1 MKLKLDLHT
10 HCFEALCIPFP
21 KGINSI
27 MVGKI
32 LAAIKA
38 SGLDG
43 IAITEHYREEYGF
56 EVKDIVSK
64 EFNNQV
70 VIIPG
75 REVFLHRIHVVELFL
90 PNRTIFR
97 FIPHPLDLK
106 HIETSFNFG
115 RIHGIEIA
123 NRFYDPYMDKHGIEA
138 LAKKHCLLLLC
149 NSDAHELSHVGYYH
163 NEIDLDDLQARV
175 RSHPDGEIESY

>member
-10 HCFEALCIPFP
+10 HCFEALYTPWP
-21 KGINSI
+21 KGITDI

-32 LAAIKA
+32 VSSIKA
-38 SGLDG
+38 KGLDG
-43 IAITEHYREEYGF
+43 IAVTEHYREEYGF
-56 EVKDIVSK
+56 ATKNIVA
-64 EFNNQV
+64 EQFNNQV

-75 REVFLHRIHVVELFL
+75 REVYFHRIHVVELFL

-97 FIPHPLDLK
+97 FIPHPLDLD
-106 HIETSFNFG
+106 HIENSFNFG

-123 NRFYDPYMDKHGIEA
+123 NHYYDQYLDKPRIEA
-138 LAKKHCLLLLC
+138 LAEKRCLLLLS
-149 NSDAHELSHVGYYH
+149 NSDAHELSHVGYYY

-175 RSHPDGEIESY
+175 QSHPDGEVEIY